1 MILGI
6 AFTIAAYGVYAG
18 FWIRFFAHLL
28 VWWRATRHAPPEPAT
43 ELGSRVLPSL
53 LLVRDVVFF
62 WRLLSVNPALWL
74 GEWVFHVSFVL
85 VILRHLRYFLDP
97 VPGWVWDFQ
106 LPGLLAGYILPFAL
120 LYVMAVRLFTKQEKY
135 SSPENMFLLILL
147 LAIST
152 IGLTMRW
159 LHTPNLVEV
168 KFFAFGIVT
177 ASPAAFPEGA
187 LFLLHFS
194 LVLVFVLFVP
204 SHIVAA
210 PFVMYEARKRDLGLK
225 TVMHD
230 NDIF

>member
-1 MILGI
+1 MIMGI

-28 VWWRATRHAPPEPAT
+28 VWWRAARHAPPERASG
-43 ELGSRVLPSL
+43 LRLRILSSM
-53 LLVRDVVFF
+53 LLVRDVIFF

-97 VPGWVWDFQ
+97 VPCWVWDLQ
-106 LPGLLAGYILPFAL
+106 LPGLLAGYILPFSL
-120 LYVMAVRLFTKQEKY
+120 LYILAVRLFTKQEKY
-135 SSPENMFLLILL
+135 SSRANMFLLILL

-152 IGLTMRW
+152 IGLAMCW
-159 LHTPNLVEV
+159 LHTPNLVDV

-177 ASPAAFPEGA
+177 MSPAAFPEGA
-187 LFLLHFS
+187 LFLLHFT
-194 LVLVFVLFVP
+194 LVLVFILFVP

-210 PFVMYEARKRDLGLK
+210 PLVMYEARKRDLGLK

-230 NDIF
+230 KQM